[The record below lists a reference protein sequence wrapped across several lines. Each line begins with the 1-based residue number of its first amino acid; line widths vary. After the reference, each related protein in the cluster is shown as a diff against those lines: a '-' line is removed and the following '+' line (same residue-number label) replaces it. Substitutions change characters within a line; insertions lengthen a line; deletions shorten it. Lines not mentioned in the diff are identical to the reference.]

1 MIFTDQVRLAIDT
14 AARLHDGQQRKDQL
28 ATPAISHPFGVAMI
42 LAQYPDISEDTIIA
56 GLLHDVIEDVDAVN
70 YSPDQM
76 SQDFGSD
83 VLEIVKQ
90 VSDDPHIKDWQLR
103 KSAYLRVLETAREE
117 ALMVSAADMT
127 HNLSS
132 FVDSYTISPEN
143 FAKRFTGTADQQ
155 IWFYGERAG
164 LIHQRLEHPISEAA
178 LDAFSRFEEV
188 LSSK

>member
-1 MIFTDQVRLAIDT
+1 MLFTDQIRLAVDT
-14 AARLHDGQQRKDQL
+14 AARLHEGQKRKDQQG
-28 ATPAISHPFGVAMI
+28 TPVISHPFGVALI
-42 LAQYPDISEDTIIA
+42 LSQYPDISEHTIIA
-56 GLLHDVIEDVDAVN
+56 GLLHDVIEDVAVSK
-70 YSPDQM
+70 YDQDQM
-76 SQDFGSD
+76 VQDFGQD

-103 KSAYLRVLETAREE
+103 KAAYLRVLETAREE

-132 FVDSYTISPEN
+132 FIDSYEVSPEN
-143 FAKRFTGTADQQ
+143 FSKRFTGTPDQQ

-178 LDAFSRFEEV
+178 LEAFTRFESV
-188 LSSK
+188 LSAK